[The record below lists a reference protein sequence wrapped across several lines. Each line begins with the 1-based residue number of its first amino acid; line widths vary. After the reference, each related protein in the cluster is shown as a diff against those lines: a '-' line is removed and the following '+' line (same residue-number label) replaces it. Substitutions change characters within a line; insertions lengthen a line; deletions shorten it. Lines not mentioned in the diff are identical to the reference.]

1 MEVLVATGNA
11 HKLDEIRTI
20 LGPLG
25 ITLRSLKDLQTLP
38 LEVVEDQE
46 TFEGNAIKK
55 AVQTA
60 EETGMYCLAD
70 DSGLEVHALGG
81 APGVYSA
88 RYSGEN
94 ATDIE
99 NYEKLL
105 TEMRDQSDRSARF
118 VCCIA
123 FASPKGLIGTAEGDV
138 KGRISRHPV
147 GDDGFGYDPCFV
159 PDGYDHS
166 FAELGGEIKDSI
178 SHRGQALQKAV
189 KENLFQILGE

>member
-1 MEVLVATGNA
+1 MKILVATGNA

-25 ITLRSLKDLQTLP
+25 ITLLSLKDLQTQP
-38 LEVVEDQE
+38 SEVIEDKE

-60 EETGMYCLAD
+60 QETGMYCLAD
-70 DSGLEVHALGG
+70 DSGLEVTALEG

-105 TEMRDQSDRSARF
+105 LNMEDKSDRSARF

-123 FASPKGLIGTAEGDV
+123 FASPTGLIGTAEGEV

-147 GDDGFGYDPCFV
+147 GDQG
-159 PDGYDHS
+159 
-166 FAELGGEIKDSI
+166 
-178 SHRGQALQKAV
+178 
-189 KENLFQILGE
+189 